1 MASKKKNAEPK
12 APAVRWYTPSEGAE
26 MIGVTPQTLRR
37 WAKVGKVQAIKLP
50 SGQSRYNMDDFIRSL
65 GGPRAIQ
72 LPPKPAAAKPAAPA
86 PQQRQMPR
94 QAVPIPQQIDLVEE
108 INKIAASGARG

>member
-1 MASKKKNAEPK
+1 MASKKKKADK
-12 APAVRWYTPSEGAE
+12 APTVRWYTPSEGAE

-72 LPPKPAAAKPAAPA
+72 LPPKPAAAKPVAPA
-86 PQQRQMPR
+86 LQQKQPFR
-94 QAVPIPQQIDLVEE
+94 QAPVIPQQIDLIDE
-108 INKIAASGARG
+108 INRIAGTGARG